1 MFIFVRSTDLN
12 FSLLT
17 IHFSQNPNIIGRKV
31 WEKYIIYQKE
41 KIKMSR
47 IGKKP
52 IEIPN
57 GVEVKIEDHQV
68 TVKGPNGTEVV
79 KVRPEIAIKMED
91 NHIVLSKVGE
101 TRETDALFGLFRTL
115 IANAVHG
122 VTHLFEKKL
131 EIQGVGYRASM
142 EGKNLNL
149 ALGYSHPVIVE
160 PPEGITITVEANKK
174 ISVKGAN
181 KQTVGDVA
189 AFIRSKR
196 PPEVYKGKGVRYEG
210 EHIRRKAGKAGKK

>member
-1 MFIFVRSTDLN
+1 MKFGS
-12 FSLLT
+12 
-17 IHFSQNPNIIGRKV
+17 IGRKA
-31 WEKYIIYQKE
+31 EFMYNIYQKE

-52 IEIPN
+52 IEIPQ

-68 TVKGPNGTEVV
+68 TVKGPNGVEVV
-79 KVRPEIAIKMED
+79 KVRPEIAIKVED

-101 TRETDALFGLFRTL
+101 SKETDALFGLFRTL

-122 VTHLFEKKL
+122 VTHLFEMKL
-131 EIQGVGYRASM
+131 EIQGVGYRANM

-149 ALGYSHPVIVE
+149 ALGYSHPVVVE
-160 PPEGITITVEANKK
+160 PPEGIIISVEANTK
-174 ISVKGAN
+174 ISVKGTN